1 MRSTSRTV
9 ATPLSAVVA
18 VTAAALI
25 AAACGAETGAR
36 GEYSPSAAAY
46 WDSARL
52 RGARPFIAGQLSAP
66 ATGQSADSHL
76 AGPQEGLRVGALFVR
91 DADGDHFCTA
101 SVVASPGK
109 DLLITAAHCINGG
122 KSRKGYRHDIVFIP
136 DYRDGRAP
144 FGVWTP
150 ARLFVPPQW
159 ARSSNPDYDVGFVVL
174 QQHDGLNIQQVLGG
188 NRLGDDVHYQ
198 YLVHV
203 TGYPDS
209 RNAPIT
215 CVNWTARFSDTQL
228 LFDCFGFGGG
238 TSGSPWVISFSP
250 RSRTGTIVGVIG
262 GYQDGG
268 NKPTLS
274 YSPRIGPAI
283 ERLYREAAAAGLLP
297 AAQALSDAP
306 GKTNAATARQVGV
319 TAARLTCRPWSRT
332 ATTAARPTR
341 SYPTVTLRS
350 TFGPMTSWLRRRAGR
365 DR

>member
-1 MRSTSRTV
+1 MRSTSHTV
-9 ATPLSAVVA
+9 ATTISAVA
-18 VTAAALI
+18 LITAAALI
-25 AAACGAETGAR
+25 AAGCGAESGPR
-36 GEYSPSAAAY
+36 RRNPPSAAAY
-46 WDSARL
+46 WDSSRL
-52 RGARPFIAGQLSAP
+52 IGARPFIAGPRSAP
-66 ATGQSADSHL
+66 ATGQSEDSHI
-76 AGPQEGLRVGALFVR
+76 AGPEQGLRVGALFVK

-122 KSRKGYRHDIVFIP
+122 KSRKGYRRDIVFIP

-150 ARLFVPPQW
+150 VKLLVPPQW
-159 ARSSNPDYDVGFVVL
+159 AHSSNPDYDVGFVVL
-174 QQHDGLNIQQVLGG
+174 EEHDSQNIQQVLGG
-188 NRLGDDVHYQ
+188 NRLGDDLRYD

-228 LFDCFGFGGG
+228 EFDCFGFGGG

-268 NKPTLS
+268 NKPALS

-283 ERLYREAAAAGLLP
+283 QRLYREAEAAGLLH
-297 AAQALSDAP
+297 AVP
-306 GKTNAATARQVGV
+306 GAVS
-319 TAARLTCRPWSRT
+319 AARSPHGHGPIASRSS
-332 ATTAARPTR
+332 AGLEHR
-341 SYPTVTLRS
+341 
-350 TFGPMTSWLRRRAGR
+350 GR
-365 DR
+365 DQAP